1 MGEKYLLTKPIKF
14 GVNEKRILCW
24 SIFAIKP
31 IADFC
36 LFWGY
41 WPSKNAPG
49 GHGIKG
55 EFVSLAKPII
65 LCTIGKRIL
74 CWSIFATELLADF
87 CPFWDYWP
95 SKNWPRDHDVKG
107 EFASLAKPFVFGTT
121 EKRILC
127 SSIIAVESIA
137 DFSLFV
143 GYWPSKN
150 GSHDYDVKGEFV
162 SLAKPILFGTAGKKN
177 VLVVG

>member
-14 GVNEKRILCW
+14 GVNE
-24 SIFAIKP
+24 
-31 IADFC
+31 
-36 LFWGY
+36 
-41 WPSKNAPG
+41 
-49 GHGIKG
+49 
-55 EFVSLAKPII
+55 
-65 LCTIGKRIL
+65 KRIL

-107 EFASLAKPFVFGTT
+107 EFASLAKPIVFGTT